1 MDPSKAYLQHTIQ
14 TQTMNEYA
22 CKYGK
27 KEVIGT
33 MKLKKMDENYI
44 KEFSTEIGI
53 VDCDAI
59 YIYEFDE
66 ENEIDSICKE
76 FGNQMHTMYLLDD
89 FEVDDRPD
97 LEDLE
102 DGFFRLDLKNTSFN
116 MKKCLIQLFLYG
128 SSSTQ
133 LNRLFLLQPSEENQ
147 DISKKIQ
154 MKYNQIIIVPVF
166 DVTAVALFGKGCEAV
181 AFLESL
187 Y

>member
-1 MDPSKAYLQHTIQ
+1 MI
-14 TQTMNEYA
+14 E
-22 CKYGK
+22 
-27 KEVIGT
+27 T
-33 MKLKKMDENYI
+33 MKLKKMDDNYI

-76 FGNQMHTMYLLDD
+76 FGNQMRTIYLLDD

-116 MKKCLIQLFLYG
+116 MKKWLIQLFLYS

-133 LNRLFLLQPSEENQ
+133 LNRLFLFQPSEENQ
-147 DISKKIQ
+147 DISKEIQ

>member
-1 MDPSKAYLQHTIQ
+1 
-14 TQTMNEYA
+14 MNGYA

-76 FGNQMHTMYLLDD
+76 FGNQMRTIYLLDD

-97 LEDLE
+97 LKDLE

-116 MKKCLIQLFLYG
+116 MKKWLIQLFLYG

-147 DISKKIQ
+147 DISKEIQ

-166 DVTAVALFGKGCEAV
+166 DVTAVALFGKGSEAI

>member
-1 MDPSKAYLQHTIQ
+1 MNQSKAYLQYAIQ
-14 TQTMNEYA
+14 DQAMNGYV

-27 KEVIGT
+27 KEVIG
-33 MKLKKMDENYI
+33 MMDLKKMDENYI

-76 FGNQMHTMYLLDD
+76 FGNQMRTMYLLDD

-116 MKKCLIQLFLYG
+116 MKKWLIQLFLYG
-128 SSSTQ
+128 SSSAQ
-133 LNRLFLLQPSEENQ
+133 LNRLFILQPSEENQ
-147 DISKKIQ
+147 DISKEIQ

-166 DVTAVALFGKGCEAV
+166 DVTAVALFGKGSEAI

>member
-1 MDPSKAYLQHTIQ
+1 MNPSKAYLQHTIQ
-14 TQTMNEYA
+14 TQAMNGYA

-27 KEVIGT
+27 KEVIGM
-33 MKLKKMDENYI
+33 MKLKKMDEDYI

-76 FGNQMHTMYLLDD
+76 FGNQMRTIYLLDD
-89 FEVDDRPD
+89 FEVDDRPY
-97 LEDLE
+97 LE

-116 MKKCLIQLFLYG
+116 MKKWLIQLFLYS

-166 DVTAVALFGKGCEAV
+166 DVTAVALFGKGSEAV
-181 AFLESL
+181 TFLESFH
-187 Y
+187 

>member
-1 MDPSKAYLQHTIQ
+1 M
-14 TQTMNEYA
+14 
-22 CKYGK
+22 
-27 KEVIGT
+27 IGT
-33 MKLKKMDENYI
+33 MKLKKMDEDYI

-76 FGNQMHTMYLLDD
+76 FGNQMRTMYLLDD

-97 LEDLE
+97 LEDSE

-116 MKKCLIQLFLYG
+116 MKKWLIQLFLYS

-133 LNRLFLLQPSEENQ
+133 LNRLFLFQPSEENQ
-147 DISKKIQ
+147 DISKEIQ

>member
-1 MDPSKAYLQHTIQ
+1 
-14 TQTMNEYA
+14 
-22 CKYGK
+22 
-27 KEVIGT
+27 
-33 MKLKKMDENYI
+33 MKLKKMDEDYI

-76 FGNQMHTMYLLDD
+76 FGNQMRTIYLLDD
-89 FEVDDRPD
+89 FEVDDR
-97 LEDLE
+97 LDLE

-116 MKKCLIQLFLYG
+116 MKKWLIQLFLYG

-147 DISKKIQ
+147 DISKEIQ

>member
-1 MDPSKAYLQHTIQ
+1 MSMLVN
-14 TQTMNEYA
+14 ME
-22 CKYGK
+22 K

-33 MKLKKMDENYI
+33 MKLEKMDENYI

-53 VDCDAI
+53 IDCDAI

-89 FEVDDRPD
+89 FEVDARP
-97 LEDLE
+97 DLE

-116 MKKCLIQLFLYG
+116 MKKWLIQLFLYG

-147 DISKKIQ
+147 DISKEIQ

-166 DVTAVALFGKGCEAV
+166 DVTAVALFGKGSEAI

>member
-97 LEDLE
+97 LED
-102 DGFFRLDLKNTSFN
+102 GFFRLDLKNTSFN
-116 MKKCLIQLFLYG
+116 MKKWLIQLFLYG

-147 DISKKIQ
+147 DLSKEIQ
-154 MKYNQIIIVPVF
+154 MKYKQIIIVPVF
-166 DVTAVALFGKGCEAV
+166 DVTAVALFGKGSEAI